1 MGYSLTRLETEQ
13 PAYIYEYPAAAE
25 FARQQ
30 REIFWLP
37 DEIKVEKDVHD
48 ILTNF
53 SPAEKHGVVTVL
65 KLFTLYELFA
75 GGEYWGTRVL
85 QSFPRPDVQMMAN
98 CFSFFELNIHAPFY
112 NRLNEALHLN
122 NEEFYLS
129 WQDNEF
135 LKERMGEIDKI
146 LAHEDLALSLAAFS
160 MVEGV
165 VLYSS
170 FAFLKHFQSQG
181 KNKLLN
187 VVRGINFS
195 VRDEN
200 IHHLAGTWLFRQ
212 LCTERGINPE
222 DYREQILE
230 IAENLL
236 SQEDRII
243 DMIFSEGRIPGIT
256 ANQLKSFARS
266 RVDVCLE
273 NLSLKRHY
281 KPSYNPIK
289 SWFYQGINSFQL
301 HDFFVGLG
309 SEYNRAWD
317 EASFTWARESE

>member
-1 MGYSLTRLETEQ
+1 
-13 PAYIYEYPAAAE
+13 
-25 FARQQ
+25 
-30 REIFWLP
+30 
-37 DEIKVEKDVHD
+37 
-48 ILTNF
+48 
-53 SPAEKHGVVTVL
+53 
-65 KLFTLYELFA
+65 
-75 GGEYWGTRVL
+75 
-85 QSFPRPDVQMMAN
+85 MMAN

-122 NEEFYLS
+122 NEQFYLS

-135 LKERMGEIDKI
+135 LKERMSEIDKI

-212 LCTERGINPE
+212 LCTERGIDPRE
-222 DYREQILE
+222 YRDQILE

-256 ANQLKSFARS
+256 ANQLKAFARS
-266 RVDVCLE
+266 RVDVCLS
-273 NLSLKRHY
+273 NLSLDRHY

-289 SWFYQGINSFQL
+289 NWFYQGINSFQL

-317 EASFTWARESE
+317 EASFTWVRESA